1 MSNADRNTGDKAG
14 EALSNLLREERR
26 FAPPPAL
33 AADANVK
40 AEAYERAAADRLG
53 FWAEQ
58 ARRLDWAVEP
68 QETLDWSTPP
78 FAKWFADGKLNVAYN
93 CVDRHVE
100 AGNGD
105 RVAIH
110 FEGEPGDT
118 RTLTYADLKREVS
131 KAANALTSLGVEAGD
146 RVAIY
151 LPMIPEA
158 VISMLACARI
168 GAPHSVVFG
177 GFSADAVSSRVND
190 NDARV
195 VITADGGYRRGKPS
209 ALKPAIDEALQSCP
223 DVRNVLVVRRTGG
236 DVAWTEGRDL
246 WWHDLVDAQSEEHEP
261 QAFDAEHPLFILYT
275 SGTTGKPKGILHTSG
290 GYLTQASYT
299 HNAVFDLKPE
309 TDVYWCTADIGWVTG
324 HSYITYGPLSNGT
337 TQVMYEGTPDSP
349 HQGRWWEIVQKYG
362 VTILYTAPTAI
373 RTCMKWGDDI
383 PARFDLSSL
392 RILGSVG
399 EPINP
404 EAWIWYREHIG
415 AGKTPIVDTW
425 WQTETGA
432 IMISPLPGVTETKP
446 GSAQRALPGISAKV
460 VDDTATEVG
469 NGGGG
474 YLVLDQP
481 WPSMLRTIWGD
492 DQRFKDTYWSRFDG
506 LYFAGD
512 GAKKDEDGDVWL
524 LGRVDDVMLV
534 SGHNISTTE
543 VESALVSHPKVAES
557 AVVGATDATTGQSI
571 VAFVILRGSAS
582 ESEDLVGELREHVGK
597 VLGPIAKPKRILPVA
612 ELPKTR
618 SGKIMRRLLRDIA
631 EGRTLGDVTTLT
643 DASVMDLITSQ
654 LPSAAAED

>member
-1 MSNADRNTGDKAG
+1 MSSESLA
-14 EALSNLLREERR
+14 NLLKEERR
-26 FAPPPAL
+26 FPPPAEV
-33 AADANVK
+33 AAAANVT
-40 AEAYERAAADRLG
+40 AESYARATADRLA

-58 ARRLDWAVEP
+58 ARRLTWSTTP
-68 QETLDWSTPP
+68 QETLDWSNPP
-78 FAKWFADGKLNVAYN
+78 FAKWFADGELNVAYN

-100 AGNGD
+100 AGLGD

-118 RTLTYADLKREVS
+118 RTLTYAELQQEVC

-151 LPMIPEA
+151 MPMIPETVVA
-158 VISMLACARI
+158 MLACARV

-177 GFSADAVSSRVND
+177 GFSADALATRIED
-190 NDARV
+190 ADARV
-195 VITADGGYRRGKPS
+195 VITADGGYRRGKPN
-209 ALKPAIDEALQSCP
+209 ALKPAVDEAVSRTP
-223 DVRNVLVVRRTGG
+223 NVRNVLVVRRTGQPV
-236 DVAWTEGRDL
+236 DWTEGRDL
-246 WWHDLVDAQSEEHEP
+246 WWHETVDGQSAEHTP
-261 QAFDAEHPLFILYT
+261 RAFPAEHPLFILYT

-290 GYLTQASYT
+290 GYLTQVAYT
-299 HNAVFDLKPE
+299 HHAVFDLKPE
-309 TDVYWCTADIGWVTG
+309 TDVYWCTADVGWVTG
-324 HSYITYGPLSNGT
+324 HSYIVYGPLANGAT
-337 TQVMYEGTPDSP
+337 EVLYEGTPDTP

-404 EAWIWYREHIG
+404 EAWVWYRRTIG
-415 AGKTPIVDTW
+415 ADRTPVVDTW

-432 IMISPLPGVTETKP
+432 IMISPLPGVTAAKP
-446 GSAQRALPGISAKV
+446 GSAQVPLPGIAATV
-460 VDDTATEVG
+460 VDEEANEVP
-469 NGGGG
+469 NGSGG
-474 YLVLDQP
+474 YLVLSEP

-492 DQRFKDTYWSRFDG
+492 DQRYLDTYWSRFENR
-506 LYFAGD
+506 YFAGD
-512 GAKKDEDGDVWL
+512 GAKKDEDGDIWL

-543 VESALVSHPKVAES
+543 VESALVSHPKVAEA
-557 AVVGATDATTGQSI
+557 AVVGAADPTTGQAI
-571 VAFVILRGSAS
+571 VAFVILRGSAA
-582 ESEDLVGELREHVGK
+582 EDDGLTEELRAHVGQA
-597 VLGPIAKPKRILPVA
+597 LGPIAKPKRVLAVA

-618 SGKIMRRLLRDIA
+618 SGKIMRRLLRNVA
-631 EGRTLGDVTTLT
+631 ENKELGDVTTLT
-643 DASVMDLITSQ
+643 DTTVMDLIQ
-654 LPSAAAED
+654 AKLPHASSSEG